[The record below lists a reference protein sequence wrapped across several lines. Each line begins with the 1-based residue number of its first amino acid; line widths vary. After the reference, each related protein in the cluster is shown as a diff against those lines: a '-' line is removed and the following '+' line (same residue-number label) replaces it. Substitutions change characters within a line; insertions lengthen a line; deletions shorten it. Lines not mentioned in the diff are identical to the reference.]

1 MSAVSPLW
9 LVDRSRIELGT
20 QQCNWARYLGN
31 HFGPS
36 GYGIA
41 RKAESLPLTTGSAVH
56 VGTQALGE
64 WARQHPEAETLP
76 LEVIREAATTARSQY
91 EQRARARGLVGFA
104 EPERIEQ
111 IVGEQSSLIGGLIWC
126 CGLEFFPWLLASYQ
140 VIEVETEEVYVVGC
154 TCGLGDG
161 VGTPEEH
168 ETRDC
173 AGIGFMSKPD
183 LLTRARARIDS
194 HQYWEYKTTS
204 RLTKAWQEQWEV
216 KIQFHAG
223 VVGVEK
229 RLGIRVD
236 ETYVVGLWKGDR
248 RENSEGVRQQSSVC
262 CYGYKREAKP
272 PLHEEGWEALWEDKS
287 RTPQRLDYR
296 TWKKSP
302 IWEQDFEQGV
312 EPVEYWIRWLPPA
325 IRQQQLAIVGPFNR
339 QEVLIDGF
347 FRELVPAER
356 KWQAGI
362 WEVYQALAENA
373 FEWSAPSVQAVIS
386 EHFQRSWACR
396 KFGSEHSCQ
405 FVDLCFQ
412 KNGYEK
418 PLDNGYVLRRP
429 HHDPELFAA
438 LRAGVIPPE
447 EETEVEDE

>member
-1 MSAVSPLW
+1 MSTVSPLW
-9 LVDRSRIELGT
+9 LIDRSRIETGT
-20 QQCNWARYLGN
+20 QQCSWQRYLGY

-41 RKAESLPLTTGSAVH
+41 RKAESIPLTTGSAVH
-56 VGTQALGE
+56 IGTQHLGA
-64 WARQHPEAETLP
+64 WAQANPAAEALP
-76 LEVIREAATTARSQY
+76 LEVIRAAAATARAQY
-91 EQRARARGLVGFA
+91 EQRAHARGLAGFA
-104 EPERIEQ
+104 DEVRVNEI
-111 IVGEQSSLIGGLIWC
+111 IGEQSSLIGGLTWC
-126 CGLEFFPWLLASYQ
+126 AGLEFFPWLLKAYQ
-140 VIEVETEEVYVVGC
+140 VVEVETEEVYVVGC
-154 TCGLGDG
+154 TCGLSDG

-168 ETRDC
+168 EAREC

-183 LLTRARARIDS
+183 LLTRSRTRPDS
-194 HQYWEYKTTS
+194 YQYWEYKTTS
-204 RLTKAWQEQWEV
+204 RLTKPWQEQWETKV
-216 KIQFHAG
+216 QFHAG

-272 PLHEEGWEALWEDKS
+272 PLHEDGWEALWEDKG

-302 IWEQDFEQGV
+302 IWLQEFEPGMD
-312 EPVEYWIRWLPPA
+312 PVEYWLRWLTPQV
-325 IRQQQLAIVGPFNR
+325 RQQQLAIVGPFNR
-339 QEVLIDGF
+339 QEVLIEGF

-356 KWQAGI
+356 KWQTGI
-362 WEVYQALAENA
+362 WEVYQALSDAG
-373 FEWSAPSVQAVIS
+373 FDWTAPSVQQAMS

-396 KFGSEHSCQ
+396 KFGAEHSCQ
-405 FVDLCFQ
+405 FVPLCFAHE
-412 KNGYEK
+412 GHAT
-418 PLDNGYVLRRP
+418 PLEHGYVLRRP
-429 HHDPELFAA
+429 HHTPEL
-438 LRAGVIPPE
+438 LRAVASGVIPE